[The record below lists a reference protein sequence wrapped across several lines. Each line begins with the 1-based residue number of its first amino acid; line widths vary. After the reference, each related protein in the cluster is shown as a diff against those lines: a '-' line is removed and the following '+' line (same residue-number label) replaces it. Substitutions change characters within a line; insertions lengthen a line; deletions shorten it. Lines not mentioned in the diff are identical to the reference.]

1 MKSRTDGAP
10 KGKYDPIRFFNDIY
24 FQFRWL
30 IFSIDYP
37 KKLMY
42 DDVINE

>member
-1 MKSRTDGAP
+1 MKSRTDESS
-10 KGKYDPIRFFNDIY
+10 KGKCDDLFFSENY

-37 KKLMY
+37 EKLMY